1 MTESESLR
9 RSSPEGNC
17 GKSSMLLLICSS
29 GFALAM
35 AAFFFLMHPAHAE
48 IPPDTRKDLQTAHRV
63 KHSRHHFERFLD
75 LRYGSQTN
83 PSNRMKALEGFFDAD
98 NIEALYLM
106 VNGRTNARM
115 HAHIARV
122 AHTIAKYRE
131 TMSPKETVQLG
142 AYFRSDAGRAQV
154 RKATD
159 FYESK
164 DPSFRS
170 MTAPV
175 IKQLLITVTVTEQA
189 QTPQSP

>member
-1 MTESESLR
+1 MIESKPLR
-9 RSSPEGNC
+9 RSSPEGK
-17 GKSSMLLLICSS
+17 GRKSSILVLFCSG
-29 GFALAM
+29 GFALEM
-35 AAFFFLMHPAHAE
+35 AVFFFLMHPAHTD
-48 IPPDTRKDLQTAHRV
+48 IPPGTMKDLQTAHRV

-83 PSNRMKALEGFFDAD
+83 PTNRVEALEGFFDAD

-115 HAHIARV
+115 QAHIDKV
-122 AHTIAKYRE
+122 AYTIAKYRK
-131 TMSPKETVQLG
+131 TMSPEEKAQLG

-164 DPSFRS
+164 DASFRS

-175 IKQLLITVTVTEQA
+175 IKQLLTTVTVAGQA